1 MLLSERAVETLVRNS
16 PNGLFE
22 SIFPPDSFSTWARYV
37 LASAVSPD
45 LMADI
50 RLVNAL
56 SKEFPLPVE
65 LEADD
70 VEDVESSEIRELVLC
85 KLEMSMNGTP
95 FRIDFSEK
103 TNYRRQRFSEIYTGT
118 AIQCDLSTSGVTG
131 G

>member
-1 MLLSERAVETLVRNS
+1 
-16 PNGLFE
+16 
-22 SIFPPDSFSTWARYV
+22 
-37 LASAVSPD
+37 
-45 LMADI
+45 MADI